1 MHRSQLF
8 GRYIRVT
15 RGFIRSHMVVSNMPD
30 TELSPEL
37 ELGGLSPN
45 KAFAILG
52 NDSRLDIIKALWEAG
67 AHHEYDD
74 IDDTATTISF
84 SELQRTVDIHDNGQ
98 FNYHLSQL
106 IPSFVRHTDE
116 GYRLSG
122 AGKKVFQAVIA
133 ISGERNPSV
142 SDDLE
147 TPCPVCGGALT
158 AVYEDHWLRVMCTDC
173 DGNFGDAAPDGTV
186 FNASFPAAGL
196 TDRTPD
202 EAFSTGSY
210 RCMLDMTYLMR
221 KICRECASPLT
232 SSVSICEDHDA
243 TSDRSC
249 TTCGTHFAV
258 WGDLRCDTCRFAK
271 QLPVELCTM
280 GLTPVITFLHERD
293 IDVLSTSFGELAEV
307 IATQFQ
313 TAVTRDP
320 LQVTI
325 TITDEPDELTVTFD
339 DTLSVVDSTG

>member
-1 MHRSQLF
+1 
-8 GRYIRVT
+8 
-15 RGFIRSHMVVSNMPD
+15 MVN
-30 TELSPEL
+30 TESIPEL
-37 ELGGLSPN
+37 EVDGLLPDE
-45 KAFAILG
+45 AFAILG
-52 NDSRLDIIKALWEAG
+52 NDSRLDIIKALWGAG

-84 SELQRTVDIHDNGQ
+84 SELQRAVDIRDNGQ

-142 SDDLE
+142 PNDLE
-147 TPCPVCGGALT
+147 TPCPVCGGALM

-186 FNASFPAAGL
+186 FHASFPAAGL

-221 KICRECASPLT
+221 RICCECSSSLT

-243 TSDRSC
+243 AGGRSC
-249 TTCGTHFAV
+249 TVCGTHFTV

-271 QLPVELCTM
+271 RLPVELCAM
-280 GLTPVITFLHERD
+280 GLTPVIAFLHELD
-293 IDVLSTSFGELAEV
+293 IDVLSPSFGELEKV

-313 TAVTRDP
+313 TAVTRNP
-320 LQVTI
+320 LRVTI
-325 TITDEPDELTVTFD
+325 TITDEPDELTVAFD
-339 DTLSVVDSTG
+339 DKLSVVDSTR